1 LSLQEKEYFLRQLV
15 EVANLEKDLEN
26 IKIEVALKQDYN
38 LIDAFGL
45 LD

>member
-1 LSLQEKEYFLRQLV
+1 MV
-15 EVANLEKDLEN
+15 ELANLEKDFEN